1 MGSFVPGWNV
11 TLRRFLSF
19 CCGSILSGSF
29 VYMLVRVAFYLLFLT
44 YYYGSIDSKKLK
56 PNKKQ
61 LLIFEN
67 RAENRNRP
75 LPASTLERA
84 RFNFWHSTIGLAMRM
99 ITVFVACAVAVFAI
113 TSGQVAAEPLCSISF
128 DESTDVAAAC
138 SAASSCSTIDI
149 DTTRISLVELE
160 VKLPFFSACLPNVS
174 TITGDF
180 AFDSGSMP
188 LLEKV
193 KVRRQ
198 KQPSSP

>member
-1 MGSFVPGWNV
+1 
-11 TLRRFLSF
+11 
-19 CCGSILSGSF
+19 
-29 VYMLVRVAFYLLFLT
+29 
-44 YYYGSIDSKKLK
+44 
-56 PNKKQ
+56 
-61 LLIFEN
+61 
-67 RAENRNRP
+67 
-75 LPASTLERA
+75 
-84 RFNFWHSTIGLAMRM
+84 MRM

-113 TSGQVAAEPLCSISF
+113 TSSQVAAEPLCSISF

-149 DTTRISLVELE
+149 DTTRISMVELE

-193 KVRRQ
+193 KV
-198 KQPSSP
+198 KTKPPSPLLRNCLDVG